1 MQLQA
6 MSALQASSS
15 QTTQAQPATSPS
27 NDPVDRLERLAAL
40 KYRGLIT
47 DEEFAQQKSRI
58 PGET

>member
-1 MQLQA
+1 MAKQRKR
-6 MSALQASSS
+6 
-15 QTTQAQPATSPS
+15 QPATSPL